1 MNIADRVA
9 RLKPSATLSVSAR
22 AQELKAQGKDILSLS
37 VGEPD
42 FPTPEHIC
50 AAAREAIDAGF
61 TRYTPVPGLPELRA
75 AAAGYFARFYSVR
88 AAAENIL
95 ISSGAKHSLYTL
107 FQSLLNPGDHVL
119 IPAPYWVSYPP
130 MVELAGAKPVTIPTS
145 PENAFKLSLQDLN
158 KSLTPKTRLLVL
170 NSPSNPTGVCYTQP
184 ELDAIAAWG
193 VANNLLIVSDE
204 IYDRLVYTPEGPASL
219 APWWEAHPEN
229 FVIVNGVAKTFSMT
243 GWRIGYTLAEA
254 GLIAAMGRL
263 QGQSTSNASSVSQ
276 KAALAALA
284 GEYSH
289 LDLMCR
295 SFRERRDLALAIIA
309 SWPDV
314 LCPRPDGAFYLF
326 PDLHRHY
333 REAFPD
339 STALCAALLESAG
352 VALVPGAAFGD
363 DHCVRI
369 SYAVDAGTLEKA
381 LARIARF
388 LGLPGR

>member
-1 MNIADRVA
+1 MHIADRVA
-9 RLKPSATLSVSAR
+9 HLKPPATLSISAK
-22 AQELKAQGKDILSLS
+22 AQELKARGKDILSLS

-42 FPTPEHIC
+42 FPTPEHIRE
-50 AAAREAIDAGF
+50 AAKEAIDAGF

-75 AAAGYFARFYSVR
+75 AAADYFTHFYSVR

-130 MVELAGAKPVTIPTS
+130 MVELAGAKPVIIHTS
-145 PENAFKLSLQDLN
+145 PENAFKLSPQDLHT
-158 KSLTPKTRLLVL
+158 SLTPKTRLLIL
-170 NSPSNPTGVCYTQP
+170 NSPSNPTGVCYTRA

-193 VANNLLIVSDE
+193 VANNILIVSDE
-204 IYDRLVYTPEGPASL
+204 IYYRLVYTPEGPASL

-229 FVIVNGVAKTFSMT
+229 FVLINGVAKTFSMT
-243 GWRIGYTLAEA
+243 GWRIGYTLAEP

-276 KAALAALA
+276 KAALAALTL
-284 GEYSH
+284 GYSH
-289 LDLMCR
+289 LEAMR
-295 SFRERRDLALAIIA
+295 RAFRERRDQAMERIA
-309 SWPDV
+309 SWPEV
-314 LCPRPDGAFYLF
+314 FCPKPDGAFYLF
-326 PDLHRHY
+326 PDLHCHY

-339 STALCAALLESAG
+339 STALCAALLEEAG

-363 DHCVRI
+363 DRCVRI
-369 SYAVDAGTLEKA
+369 SYAVDAGTLAEA

-388 LGLPGR
+388 LGI